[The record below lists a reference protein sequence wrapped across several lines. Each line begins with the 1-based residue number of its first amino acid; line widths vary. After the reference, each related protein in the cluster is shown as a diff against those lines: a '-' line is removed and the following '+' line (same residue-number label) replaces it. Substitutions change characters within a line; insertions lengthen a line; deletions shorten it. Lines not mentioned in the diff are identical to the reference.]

1 MHRITLIPGDGIGPE
16 VTGAA
21 VKIIEAAGVDV
32 RWETKLMGQTAV
44 EKYGNPVPADT
55 ISSIENNKA
64 ALKGPVATQV
74 GKGFRSANV
83 ALRQSLN
90 LYANIRPFKSI
101 EGVNSRYDNV
111 DIVIFRENTEDLY
124 SGVEHMVGK
133 DAAESIKII
142 TREASE
148 RIASMAFSYAVR
160 EKRKKVTCVH
170 KANIMKLTDGLFL
183 SAVRDVAK
191 KYPDIE
197 FEDIIVDNVCM
208 KLVMNPEQFD
218 VMVLPNLYGDIVS
231 DLCAGLIGGLGV
243 APSMNVGVEAA
254 VFEAIHGTAPDIAGK
269 GIADPTACIMCAVM
283 LLRHIG
289 ENAAADRIY
298 NAVLKVI
305 KDGKHITKDIGGA
318 ATTEEMTQAIIDNL

>member
-1 MHRITLIPGDGIGPE
+1 MHKITLIPGDGIGPE

-21 VKIIEAAGVDV
+21 VKIVEATGVDIV
-32 RWETKLMGQTAV
+32 WETKLMGQSAL
-44 EKYGNPVPADT
+44 EKFGDPLPKDT
-55 ISSIENNKA
+55 VTSIEYNKA
-64 ALKGPVATQV
+64 ALKGPVATQTGV
-74 GKGFRSANV
+74 GFRSANV

-90 LYANIRPFKSI
+90 LYANIRPFKTI
-101 EGVNSRYDNV
+101 EGVKSKFENV

-124 SGVEHMVGK
+124 LGIEHMIGK
-133 DAAESIKII
+133 DAAECVKII

-183 SAVRDVAK
+183 SSVRDVAK
-191 KYPDIE
+191 KFPDIE
-197 FEDIIVDNVCM
+197 FEDIIVDNACL

-218 VMVLPNLYGDIVS
+218 VMVLPNLYGDILS

-243 APSMNVGVEAA
+243 APSVNIGAEAA
-254 VFEAIHGTAPDIAGK
+254 VFEAIHGTAPSLAGK
-269 GIADPTACIMCAVM
+269 GIADPTAAIMCAVM
-283 LLRHIG
+283 MLREIG
-289 ENAAADRIY
+289 ENVAADKIN

-305 KDGKHITKDIGGA
+305 KEGKYVTMDLGGN
-318 ATTEEMTQAIIDNL
+318 ATTQEMTQAIIDVL